1 MMLEDPEGWA
11 EAVNDFVSAV
21 VSAEVKDTL
30 RTAPVL
36 SCSASTLDDNCPQ

>member
-11 EAVNDFVSAV
+11 EAVDDFVCAV
-21 VSAEVKDTL
+21 VSAEDKDTL